1 MRAEHPLR
9 QTVVNE
15 MHLRRW
21 PRLGAPASVVQ
32 YLRMIDDGPA
42 REVERLALEAVHGAP
57 LPPGQRHLIGQFAPG
72 VRFCWERHS
81 EATTLTLFLDGVD
94 AVLAM
99 RDHPALGPALD
110 WAEAMPGTVLR
121 ATRVA
126 VVPDEAAA
134 ERLLPQLGFV
144 ATDLVSCHVGGP
156 DDAGSAGC
164 AEPGLRPARMW
175 SDYLLQADGFG
186 LLLVAAGDAD
196 RGALSRT
203 VQGLQELGNYRN
215 LALLGLPD
223 ARSGW
228 KVLDGIE
235 AQFDAVFRR
244 MTRPEV
250 TDDSLLDDVSALSL
264 ALTTQAAAVDFRMSA
279 TEAYAELVEERLADL
294 RVRACPGFPTLADF
308 TQRRFLPAVRT
319 CSAHRRR
326 TEQLSGRLGQ
336 FMSLLRTRVETRIE
350 NQNARLLASME
361 QSAGR
366 QLRLQQ
372 LVEGLSVVA
381 LSYYLIALLGHV
393 LEAGERLVPGLH
405 APVVLGIMTPLVVIG
420 MWWGLHALKKRVLD

>member
-9 QTVVNE
+9 RTVVNE

-21 PRLGAPASVVQ
+21 PRFTAPASIVQ
-32 YLRMIDDGPA
+32 YLRMVEDGDE
-42 REVERLALEAVHGAP
+42 REAERRALEALGGAP
-57 LPPGQRHLIGQFAPG
+57 LAPGQRHLISSFAPG
-72 VRFCWERHS
+72 IRLCWERHN
-81 EATTLTLFLDGVD
+81 EATTLTLFLEGTE

-99 RDHPALGPALD
+99 RDDPRLAPALD
-110 WAEAMPGTVLR
+110 WAEALPGTVLR

-126 VVPDEAAA
+126 VVADEAQAQA
-134 ERLLPQLGFV
+134 LLPRLAFV
-144 ATDLVSCHVGGP
+144 ETDLVSCHVGAQP
-156 DDAGSAGC
+156 GSDSG
-164 AEPGLRPARMW
+164 GVRMW
-175 SDYLLQADGFG
+175 SDYVLGDDGFG
-186 LLLVAAGDAD
+186 LLLIAAGDCD
-196 RGALSRT
+196 RGTLSRT

-223 ARSGW
+223 ARAGW

-235 AQFDAVFRR
+235 AQFDAAFRR
-244 MTRPEV
+244 MTRSDV
-250 TDDSLLDDVSALSL
+250 SDDSLLDEVSALAL

-279 TEAYAELVEERLADL
+279 TEAYAGLVEERLADL
-294 RVRACPGFPTLADF
+294 RVRPCPGFLTLADF
-308 TQRRFLPAVRT
+308 TQRRFQPAVRT

-326 TEQLSGRLGQ
+326 TEQLSARLGQ

-361 QSAGR
+361 QSAAR

-393 LEAGERLVPGLH
+393 LEAAEGFAPRLH
-405 APVVLGIMTPLVVIG
+405 AHLVLGVLTPVVVLG
-420 MWWGLHALKKRVLD
+420 MWWAIHALKKRMLD